1 MAVDPLSF
9 RRALSRFATGV
20 SVLAT
25 RHADGA
31 WCGLTVNALTSV
43 SLSPPQILACV
54 DRRSSSYPCLVATRK
69 FVVSFL
75 SASQHAVSARF
86 AERRRDKFDGVAFR
100 LGVTGLPILEG
111 SIGHVECEVEAEFE
125 GGDHAIF
132 LARVVAAEAG
142 GGEPLVFFS
151 GGYTTI
157 GPVVSP
163 APGESLP
170 DEPEVSPAP
179 GEPLAD
185 EREA

>member
-1 MAVDPLSF
+1 MAVDALSF

-25 RHADGA
+25 RHPDGGY
-31 WCGLTVNALTSV
+31 CGLTVNALTSV
-43 SLSPPQILACV
+43 SLSPPQVLACV
-54 DRRSSSYPCLVATRK
+54 DRRSTSYPCLVATGE

-75 SASQHAVSARF
+75 SASQHDVSARF
-86 AERRRDKFDGVAFR
+86 AERRQDKFDGVAFR
-100 LGVTGLPILEG
+100 LGELRLPILEG
-111 SIGHVECEVEAEFE
+111 SIGHVECTVASELE
-125 GGDHAIF
+125 GGDHAIL

-142 GGEPLVFFS
+142 RGEPLVFFS

-170 DEPEVSPAP
+170 DEPEA
-179 GEPLAD
+179 
-185 EREA
+185 